1 MPSGKNFKRC
11 YLHYITFYITSHP
24 RVSIIT
30 LSCGGCKSR
39 TLLDN
44 TLQLCLHRLRYSFHI
59 CMNVAS
65 NLQSV
70 IRPPTSDH
78 QSNFFS
84 FELISLFIMT
94 NKKTRSDI
102 VFFALGLGP
111 RPFLDFSKRKNY
123 LSTGDLDVSRH
134 LAVPALSTY
143 IQWKMED
150 DHTWKCMTIRIKF
163 NFKAVLQLFHLL

>member
-1 MPSGKNFKRC
+1 MHSGNFLKRC
-11 YLHYITFYITSHP
+11 YLHYIIHYITLDTLHYIP
-24 RVSIIT
+24 GIMI

-94 NKKTRSDI
+94 NKKTVDI
-102 VFFALGLGP
+102 VFVALGLGP
-111 RPFLDFSKRKNY
+111 RPFLDFSKRKKY
-123 LSTGDLDVSRH
+123 LST
-134 LAVPALSTY
+134 
-143 IQWKMED
+143 I
-150 DHTWKCMTIRIKF
+150 
-163 NFKAVLQLFHLL
+163 

>member
-1 MPSGKNFKRC
+1 MLIFHKNRYVGIILLQCQSPIPFNQNWRNMIANRIADAFWKKNSKDVICITLR
-11 YLHYITFYITSHP
+11 YVLHYITAPGT
-24 RVSIIT
+24 IT

-111 RPFLDFSKRKNY
+111 RPFLDFSKRKKY
-123 LSTGDLDVSRH
+123 LST
-134 LAVPALSTY
+134 
-143 IQWKMED
+143 I
-150 DHTWKCMTIRIKF
+150 
-163 NFKAVLQLFHLL
+163 